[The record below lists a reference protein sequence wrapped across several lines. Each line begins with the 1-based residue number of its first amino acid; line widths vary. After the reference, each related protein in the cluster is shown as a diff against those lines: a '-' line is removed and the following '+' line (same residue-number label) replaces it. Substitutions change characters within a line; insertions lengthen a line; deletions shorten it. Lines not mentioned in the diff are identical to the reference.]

1 MEKLKLVV
9 CISGTGSNLKA
20 LHKASLD
27 PKFPAKIVLVVSNK
41 PQAPGV
47 VRSQKAKLN
56 TIVIDEKKY
65 ISQSSFEGKLNE
77 VILLAG
83 GELVCLAGFMR
94 LLSGEFCRQWNNK
107 LINIHPS
114 ILPAFKGLNAQEKSL
129 RAGVKFSGC
138 TVHFVREKMDTG
150 PIIIQAIIPILQND
164 TLKSL
169 TEKILE
175 QEHKIFKEAVQLIAN
190 KQITIENEKVII
202 NQYACEPTY
211 LINPSIKTR

>member
-9 CISGTGSNLKA
+9 CISGTGSNLEA

-41 PQAPGV
+41 PRAPGV
-47 VRSQKAKLN
+47 VKSKRAKLN
-56 TIVIDEKKY
+56 TIVIDEKKFV
-65 ISQSSFEGKLNE
+65 SQNSFERKLNE
-77 VILLAG
+77 IILLAG

-94 LLSGEFCRQWNNK
+94 ILSGEFCRQWNNK

-138 TVHFVREKMDTG
+138 TVHFVREEMW
-150 PIIIQAIIPILQND
+150 
-164 TLKSL
+164 TL
-169 TEKILE
+169 
-175 QEHKIFKEAVQLIAN
+175 IF
-190 KQITIENEKVII
+190 
-202 NQYACEPTY
+202 
-211 LINPSIKTR
+211 